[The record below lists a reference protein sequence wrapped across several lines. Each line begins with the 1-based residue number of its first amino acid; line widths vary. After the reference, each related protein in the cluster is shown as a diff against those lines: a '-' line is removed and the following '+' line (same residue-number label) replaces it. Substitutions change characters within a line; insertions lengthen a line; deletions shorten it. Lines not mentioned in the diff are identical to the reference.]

1 MLVACAT
8 AIRRTTARWTAPV
21 RSHLHAR
28 MAFRR
33 TSRLARRAVGHG
45 PSRHLS
51 TDAASV
57 LEQVQVV
64 WIVPTSPLPSTA
76 HPTAL
81 WQARQPVTLSA
92 PATIYAGVCLS
103 ETGHTPAT
111 LSGWQST
118 GESMVYTDTDRSQVT
133 FFSKIVQPGVTLSIE
148 NDGTWCGTIVAFRP
162 GTSNASF

>member
-1 MLVACAT
+1 MF
-8 AIRRTTARWTAPV
+8 ARKNGGGYANVTIV
-21 RSHLHAR
+21 
-28 MAFRR
+28 
-33 TSRLARRAVGHG
+33 
-45 PSRHLS
+45 
-51 TDAASV
+51 
-57 LEQVQVV
+57 
-64 WIVPTSPLPSTA
+64 VPT
-76 HPTAL
+76 
-81 WQARQPVTLSA
+81 TLSA

-111 LSGWQST
+111 LSGWHST